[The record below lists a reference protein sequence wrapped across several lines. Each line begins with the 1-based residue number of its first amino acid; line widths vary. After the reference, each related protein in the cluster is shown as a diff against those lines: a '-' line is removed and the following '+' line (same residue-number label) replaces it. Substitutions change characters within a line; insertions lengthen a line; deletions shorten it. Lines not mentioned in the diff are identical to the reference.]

1 MILKKIILISFGIL
15 SLIGYAIAGTCCD
28 NSDVYGTHI
37 LNTCLSTPSC
47 DLYNICD
54 SYDIYTYQQ
63 STYYNCSNTILD
75 QKLFLDTTSVKS
87 DITPI
92 LECIS
97 SYQPITPSATS
108 EIKNNCI
115 SYFGYQNNIIDNLE
129 IPVGDDNT
137 LFHDDD
143 KIIQQIPTIFKYGR
157 NYNVFHIIHDCDD
170 NYHWKLC
177 DNGCKTSMST
187 RSNTVSSC
195 PFNEVSY
202 SAITEICPENP
213 INPPCETCNLT
224 SNTTEC
230 DTCQVASNTTQC
242 DTCQV
247 ASNTTQCDICQ
258 VASNTTQCD
267 ICQVA
272 SNTTQCDI
280 CQVASNTTE
289 CDTCNLTSDT
299 AQCDTCQVASNTTEC
314 DLCNL
319 TSDTAQCDSCNLASD
334 TAQCDSCNLASDTA
348 QCDTCQVASNT
359 TECDTCNL
367 TSDTAQ
373 CDTCNLTSDTAQC
386 DTCEAT
392 SILTECD
399 ICNPISNTTHC
410 DTCEA
415 TSVLTECDTCNPISE
430 EVKCD
435 SCQISSSLTTEQLK
449 YIASVVIEYI
459 TQQELCKTQLT
470 YVNNVNSTVVQLGAE
485 VKTNKNISWGTLV
498 GVSISVSRI
507 AIEIINKTYIYIKK
521 KMKGRTFVMQ
531 PSTTSSLTLNNIFME
546 PAMLN

>member
-1 MILKKIILISFGIL
+1 M
-15 SLIGYAIAGTCCD
+15 
-28 NSDVYGTHI
+28 
-37 LNTCLSTPSC
+37 
-47 DLYNICD
+47 
-54 SYDIYTYQQ
+54 
-63 STYYNCSNTILD
+63 
-75 QKLFLDTTSVKS
+75 
-87 DITPI
+87 
-92 LECIS
+92 
-97 SYQPITPSATS
+97 
-108 EIKNNCI
+108 
-115 SYFGYQNNIIDNLE
+115 
-129 IPVGDDNT
+129 
-137 LFHDDD
+137 
-143 KIIQQIPTIFKYGR
+143 
-157 NYNVFHIIHDCDD
+157 
-170 NYHWKLC
+170 
-177 DNGCKTSMST
+177 
-187 RSNTVSSC
+187 
-195 PFNEVSY
+195 
-202 SAITEICPENP
+202 
-213 INPPCETCNLT
+213 
-224 SNTTEC
+224 
-230 DTCQVASNTTQC
+230 
-242 DTCQV
+242 
-247 ASNTTQCDICQ
+247 
-258 VASNTTQCD
+258 
-267 ICQVA
+267 
-272 SNTTQCDI
+272 
-280 CQVASNTTE
+280 
-289 CDTCNLTSDT
+289 
-299 AQCDTCQVASNTTEC
+299 
-314 DLCNL
+314 